1 MNKLMQVI
9 LIALLPLTSM
19 GALTVNNGGGATN
32 ITATSAWITATVA
45 STGAANPNLFSHW
58 GTNSGGT
65 NTTAWDHTNAYGVC
79 TQGSYSV
86 QITGLSGSTIYY
98 FRTRATNSSE
108 SAWASYT
115 AQFIT
120 LTTPTSAPPSSVRA
134 VTVDTNAVLKDP
146 ANFFVVNSNL
156 VKIAIG
162 YTTEV
167 DPVWTGVSNTVVY
180 TNDSRLTDSRSWLER
195 DYSLITNPPA
205 ILSTNDLASTNWV
218 IAQGYITGY
227 TETDSIATNLIAIS
241 SNHFE
246 AVKLN
251 TNDARY
257 LAALT
262 NETYLGTITG
272 ATIAAGSADTVT
284 ITGPNAAIV
293 WNTNAASGGGTSG
306 DTNAVWGNISGT
318 LADQLDLTST
328 VAKANG
334 ALQSAG
340 DGSQLTGVNATNATA
355 LGGITA
361 GNYART
367 DIENTFLG
375 RMTINSNL
383 TLGPIGYDGTNG
395 AGSINMGIEDG
406 NVATS
411 SMKPMGAGSMNAG
424 RITGGSGGYSGMHAS
439 GIGAMNR
446 GHIYLGNGTYMYAS
460 GVGAVN
466 LGYLAGA
473 GYVIENNGNGSVAL
487 VDNTGSITITN
498 HASIVLGN
506 GTSLEDRSIKCDVV
520 RATTLYGNGAG
531 LTNISGILTTAEKT
545 LATNSVQI
553 GSAASV
559 ASLQVTGGSPT
570 NGAVWLCTN
579 TATGAG
585 RWSWP
590 VAFKVTTSINI
601 VNGDEAPLLI
611 PWTTTNFNYGSHFA
625 GTTFTAPVNG
635 VYRFTLT
642 FTVALGGGATAAY
655 VVIKENATILAGT
668 YYGTYAGT
676 GADAIHNVDTGE
688 IYLTNGTPIRAY
700 GGAYDAGTINC
711 NPMRLSGAL
720 IRELP

>member
-1 MNKLMQVI
+1 M
-9 LIALLPLTSM
+9 
-19 GALTVNNGGGATN
+19 
-32 ITATSAWITATVA
+32 
-45 STGAANPNLFSHW
+45 
-58 GTNSGGT
+58 
-65 NTTAWDHTNAYGVC
+65 
-79 TQGSYSV
+79 
-86 QITGLSGSTIYY
+86 
-98 FRTRATNSSE
+98 
-108 SAWASYT
+108 
-115 AQFIT
+115 
-120 LTTPTSAPPSSVRA
+120 
-134 VTVDTNAVLKDP
+134 
-146 ANFFVVNSNL
+146 
-156 VKIAIG
+156 
-162 YTTEV
+162 
-167 DPVWTGVSNTVVY
+167 
-180 TNDSRLTDSRSWLER
+180 TD
-195 DYSLITNPPA
+195 
-205 ILSTNDLASTNWV
+205 
-218 IAQGYITGY
+218 Y

-383 TLGPIGYDGTNG
+383 TLGPIEYDGTNG

-424 RITGGSGGYSGMHAS
+424 RITGGAGGYSGMHAS

-531 LTNISGILTTAEKT
+531 LTNISGILTTAEKAI
-545 LATNSVQI
+545 ATNSVQN
-553 GSAASV
+553 GGAANV
-559 ASLQVTGGSPT
+559 ASLQITGSSPT
-570 NGAVWLCTN
+570 NGAVWIATN
-579 TATGAG
+579 INGQG
-585 RWSWP
+585 RWSLP
-590 VAFKVTTSINI
+590 VGFYANAINQSYHGTLT
-601 VNGDEAPLLI
+601 VVFSEEDYDYNNNFDK
-611 PWTTTNFNYGSHFA
+611 TNFVAPVHGIYSFVFNQTSAKVLGAATETEMRINVNSVA
-625 GTTFTAPVNG
+625 KADIICATAPNAG
-635 VYRFTLT
+635 MAG
-642 FTVALGGGATAAY
+642 ALSSPY
-655 VVIKENATILAGT
+655 FE
-668 YYGTYAGT
+668 
-676 GADAIHNVDTGE
+676 
-688 IYLTNGTPIRAY
+688 LTNGAVVNCMVATDSVATTNRINTSY
-700 GGAYDAGTINC
+700 GPCFFSGT
-711 NPMRLSGAL
+711 L